1 MIIMSHT
8 IVPQN
13 KNLFLIKI
21 NNLTNVNFGKILC
34 KLSKNKSA
42 FFSLTFP
49 FFHERKILSR
59 SFSIK
64 RNNWLRKF
72 VRK

>member
-1 MIIMSHT
+1 MSHT

-21 NNLTNVNFGKILC
+21 NNLTNVNFGKIF
-34 KLSKNKSA
+34 